1 MGGRGRVGNGS
12 WGLCGRFPSSMGKH
26 EYTRINHIVLFL
38 NRNRER
44 TPTGVAEATLRV
56 FGHSSKTCDVKGIL
70 TPIRGLQFL
79 RKSFARMIWS
89 RMMFDICIPRADP
102 ITFDFAP
109 FCVRPTSARSLPPPP
124 HTASCSTYTKH
135 TPPTHSL
142 SLYCLP
148 VGGRIVSTNRRE
160 EKKREDPA
168 MLLRRPPLDLGR
180 GGGGGRERVSV
191 RSPALMRFRAP
202 ISQYPGIRRHHT
214 LRTCII
220 SRVGGQTKAE
230 QFVEVRY
237 SVTES

>member
-12 WGLCGRFPSSMGKH
+12 WGLSGRFPSSMGKH

-135 TPPTHSL
+135 TPSL
-142 SLYCLP
+142 SLSLLP
-148 VGGRIVSTNRRE
+148 TGWWPYRIEEQKRRKEKRRSSNATTTTSPRPWSRRRRGKGKGLRPVSGLN
-160 EKKREDPA
+160 A
-168 MLLRRPPLDLGR
+168 
-180 GGGGGRERVSV
+180 VSC
-191 RSPALMRFRAP
+191 PHFP
-202 ISQYPGIRRHHT
+202 ISRHTTPPHASYLYYLSCGWT
-214 LRTCII
+214 NE
-220 SRVGGQTKAE
+220 G
-230 QFVEVRY
+230 
-237 SVTES
+237 